1 MRALPVLGAFAV
13 LGLLIGLLVA
23 VLMGTAPG
31 GRALAVGWTIQV
43 LVLVGAA
50 FLLAG
55 RMTRRG

>member
-1 MRALPVLGAFAV
+1 
-13 LGLLIGLLVA
+13 LLIGLLVA